1 VAVLGL
7 LEERPRHP
15 YDIAYTMQLR
25 RLDEHIKLSPGTLY
39 HVVEQLRRV
48 GWIRSTETAR
58 EGRRPERTIYEVTPE
73 GRRALQQRLR
83 ELISEPAREY
93 SSFEAGLSFMHQL
106 PREEAVALLRRRAA
120 ALAEQ
125 ADLRDYA
132 LEQTRQLGVRRL
144 GLIEC
149 EMVQDA
155 LRFQAE
161 WSLRIAD
168 EIEQGQLEWEPCS
181 EELLRR
187 EGRTPTAPLRRT
199 IDQEVPS

>member
-83 ELISEPAREY
+83 ELISEPVREY

-168 EIEQGQLEWEPCS
+168 EIERGQLEWEPCS
-181 EELLRR
+181 EELRRR
-187 EGRTPTAPLRRT
+187 EGRTHTARPRRS